1 MLQAPA
7 MSSAFNLLREP
18 WLPVRRASGIRAFIQ
33 ISEIVEGLTEDP
45 VVEFDWP
52 RPDFRIATLEF
63 LISLL
68 ATACPS
74 TDQRSWRRVWT
85 TPPSKLE
92 LEEALAPLAH
102 AFDLDGPGPRFLQ
115 DLEDLPG
122 EGEPIERLLIE
133 APGASTVAK
142 NTDLLI
148 KREQVPCLG
157 RPAAAIAL
165 YTLQSWAPAGGAG
178 NRTGLRGGGPM
189 VTLVRPGKAPSL
201 WHLLWAN
208 TPTGARPQ
216 TADLPRVFP
225 WLAPTLTSEG
235 SCTVVPN
242 ENAHPLQV
250 FWGMP
255 RRIRLDFEAAPSDTV
270 RCAITGR
277 PDEVFVRRWRQRP
290 RGANYAQWGRCHP
303 LTPHYQPKA
312 GGEYLPLHPQPGG
325 VGYRH
330 WLGLVLE
337 RDGGQ
342 TQPARAVA
350 EWRLTRWRDVGA
362 SSPSRLLVAGFDM
375 DNMKAR
381 SFVESEMP
389 LPGNLPEEQAR
400 LDRLAQDLVQ
410 AADRVAGLL
419 RLAVRNALFSPG
431 ATVKPDAEVLSTAR
445 ERLWERTEAEFFAAL
460 TATLAHQDI
469 EMGQEPERPRWM
481 ECLCRTAFAIF
492 DEMAPLSPGAG
503 PTAAARLAAARR
515 GLRFTLTGYGKEGRL
530 LFTGLGLPTPE
541 ASKTPKA
548 AA

>member
-1 MLQAPA
+1 MLQAHA
-7 MSSAFNLLREP
+7 MSSALNLLREP
-18 WLPVRRASGIRAFIQ
+18 WLPIRRASGIRTSIR
-33 ISEIVEGLTEDP
+33 ISEVVDGLSDDP
-45 VVEFDWP
+45 VVELDWP
-52 RPDFRIATLEF
+52 RPDFQIATLEF
-63 LISLL
+63 LIGVL
-68 ATACPS
+68 ATACPAP
-74 TDQRSWRRVWT
+74 DQRRWRRAWN
-85 TPPSKLE
+85 TPLSKSD
-92 LEEALAPLAH
+92 LEEALQHLAH

-115 DLEDLPG
+115 DLEDLIG

-148 KREQVPCLG
+148 KREQVSCLG

-189 VTLVRPGKAPSL
+189 VTLVRPGNAPSL
-201 WHLLWAN
+201 WHMLWAN
-208 TPTGARPQ
+208 TPTGERPQ
-216 TADLPRVFP
+216 AADLPKIFP

-235 SCTVVPN
+235 SRTVVPH

-255 RRIRLDFEAAPSDTV
+255 RRIRLDFEASPPEGA

-277 PDEVFVRRWRQRP
+277 TDDVMVRRWRQRP
-290 RGANYAQWGRCHP
+290 RGANYAQWGRVHP
-303 LTPHYQPKA
+303 ITPHYQPKA

-342 TQPARAVA
+342 TLPARAIA
-350 EWRLTRWRDVGA
+350 DWRQTRWRDVGA
-362 SSPSRLLVAGFDM
+362 GSQSRLLVAGFDM

-389 LPGNLPEEQAR
+389 LPGGMPEQQGR

-410 AADRVAGLL
+410 AADRVASLL

-481 ECLCRTAFAIF
+481 ECLRRTAFAIF
-492 DEMAPLSPGAG
+492 DEVAPLSPSAG

-515 GLRFTLTGYGKEGRL
+515 GLRFTITGHGKEGRL
-530 LFTGLGLPTPE
+530 LFAGLGLPTPD